1 MLASTGT
8 ATKTSVFN
16 AYRDWC
22 VDNGEKFITQNAI
35 AREIR
40 SRLNVGETDAAGIR
54 MFTGV
59 ELVNVSMTTESMVD
73 KEERDEYWR

>member
-1 MLASTGT
+1 MASTGT

-22 VDNGEKFITQNAI
+22 IDNGEKYITQNAL

-40 SRLNVGETDAAGIR
+40 SRLNVGETDGAGIR
-54 MFTGV
+54 MFTGI
-59 ELVNVSMTTESMVD
+59 ELVDLAPKAESMINE